1 MTHRILVL
9 GAGYAGLTAARRAA
23 RRGTGTRVTLV
34 NAAPDFVERIRLHQ
48 VAAGQETGT
57 RPLAEMVGD
66 DGVDLVV
73 GRAERWDT
81 ARREVDVR
89 SGAAVRTLT
98 YDTLVLALGSTA
110 GSSPVPGAD
119 EHALTVAGLDGAR
132 AVAERVA
139 ADPAGRVAVVGGG
152 LTGIETATE
161 LAESHPG
168 LEVALVTRGGAAPG
182 LGPRGRVHVR
192 RSLARLGVALREYA
206 TVAEVDADGLL
217 LDDDARIPADLV
229 VWNGGFS
236 VSAFAREAGL
246 AVDGDGRAVV
256 DATFRSVSHPEVYV
270 IGDAARADDAW
281 GRPLRMSCAMGL
293 PMAVAAADALT
304 GRIQGREPATAP
316 FGYTAQCVSLGRRD
330 GLVQLVRGDDSP
342 RGAVLTG
349 RGAARFKEATVAGAV
364 ALPAGGM
371 GQMGLYLSAA
381 RFMGRRGPARTVS
394 PAGAWEAGT
403 VRSE

>member
-1 MTHRILVL
+1 MTHRTLVL

-34 NAAPDFVERIRLHQ
+34 NAAPDFVERVRLHQ
-48 VAAGQETGT
+48 VAAGQDTGT
-57 RPLAEMVGD
+57 RPLAGMVRD

-81 ARREVDVR
+81 ARREVGVR
-89 SGAAVRTLT
+89 SGAAVRTLA

-132 AVAERVA
+132 EVAERVA
-139 ADPAGRVAVVGGG
+139 ADPTGRVAVVGGG
-152 LTGIETATE
+152 LTGIEAATE

-168 LEVALVTRGGAAPG
+168 LEVALVTRGEAAPG
-182 LGPRGRVHVR
+182 LSPKGRAHVR
-192 RSLARLGVALREYA
+192 RSLARLGVALREHA

-217 LDDDARIPADLV
+217 LDDAARIPAGLV

-236 VSAFAREAGL
+236 VPAFAREAGL

-256 DATFRSVSHPEVYV
+256 DATFRSVSHPDVYV
-270 IGDAARADDAW
+270 IGDAAHADDAW

-304 GRIQGREPATAP
+304 DRIEGRVPATGP
-316 FGYTAQCVSLGRRD
+316 FGYTVQCVSLGRRD
-330 GLVQLVRGDDSP
+330 GLVQFVRGDDSP

-349 RGAARFKEATVAGAV
+349 RVAARFKEAIVAGAV
-364 ALPAGGM
+364 ATPAGGM
-371 GQMGLYLSAA
+371 GQMGLNLSAA
-381 RFMGRRGPARTVS
+381 RFMGRRGPARPVS
-394 PAGAWEAGT
+394 PAGVREAGT
-403 VRSE
+403 VRPE